1 VYSVYWLISY
11 LPGESVDWLGRLG
24 HTSGDVGNTEEHH
37 NREEG
42 GEDGNEGIL
51 SPTILG
57 NLDHLLDEP
66 TNEVHPRHGGSEG
79 EPGDNRVERL
89 GLKFLRNKVDGLH
102 SFGSE
107 IRHFIIIY
115 I

>member
-1 VYSVYWLISY
+1 
-11 LPGESVDWLGRLG
+11 LGRLG
-24 HTSGDVGNTEEHH
+24 HTGGDVGNTEENN

-57 NLDHLLDEP
+57 NLDNLLDKP
-66 TNEVHPRHGGSEG
+66 TNEVHPRHGGGEG
-79 EPGDNRVERL
+79 EPSDDSVERL
-89 GLKFLRNKVDGLH
+89 GLKLLRNKVDGLH
-102 SFGSE
+102 SFSSE
-107 IRHFIIIY
+107 IRHFIIMY